1 MTLREFFDYLGAHPF
16 IVLAYFLGIP
26 FTALLAGFMGKGEGH
41 LSPWKYLYSVLI
53 YLVCVPGIFATA
65 FSVYLFIFERG
76 SIMNANILVQIVPV
90 LSMILTLSIIQRS
103 VPFDY
108 IPGFDKISTLITMIC
123 AVLAL
128 MYLLDRT
135 RLVVWVNL
143 PVGYFVLILAALLFI
158 VRWGTKRII
167 R

>member
-1 MTLREFFDYLGAHPF
+1 MTLQEFFNYLGAHPF
-16 IVLAYFLGIP
+16 MVMAYFLGIP
-26 FTALLAGFMGKGEGH
+26 FTALLAGFMSKGEGH
-41 LSPWKYLYSVLI
+41 LSPWKYLYSTLI

-65 FSVYLFIFERG
+65 FSVYVFIFERG
-76 SIMNANILVQIVPV
+76 SIMNTDVLSQIVPI

-103 VPFDY
+103 VPFEY

-135 RLVVWVNL
+135 HLIVWVNL
-143 PVGYFVLILAALLFI
+143 PVIYFVVILAALLFV
-158 VRWGTKRII
+158 VRWGTKSLI

>member
-1 MTLREFFDYLGAHPF
+1 
-16 IVLAYFLGIP
+16 
-26 FTALLAGFMGKGEGH
+26 
-41 LSPWKYLYSVLI
+41 
-53 YLVCVPGIFATA
+53 
-65 FSVYLFIFERG
+65 
-76 SIMNANILVQIVPV
+76 MNANILVQIVPI